1 VSVLRLKC
9 SAFLVVAVMAATNA
23 SALLAWQ
30 PHDDCPMSQQ
40 ECPRIPTIRP
50 CCCDGQNSSNQG
62 APIESRVLVGANL
75 SAVSLPPAISSLVD
89 SPQLF
94 VRVHTSPP
102 RAVPLDL
109 PTLFATL
116 LI

>member
-1 VSVLRLKC
+1 
-9 SAFLVVAVMAATNA
+9 LVVAVMAATNA

-40 ECPRIPTIRP
+40 ECPRTPTIGP

-62 APIESRVLVGANL
+62 APIESRVLVVANL
-75 SAVSLPPAISSLVD
+75 SAVSLPLAISGIAD